1 MYDFNW
7 LSEKEI
13 VFITDQSIEHF
24 SLNAERRILRSLKN
38 YQLHNINWPLF
49 SREMNL
55 LLISSGSSS
64 GNSLIPF
71 SFHKNTS
78 QSLVRFPK
86 FEVDLPQ
93 LVNQRSNSVLSTT
106 STQTTTSRRSCEL
119 TERDCM
125 LATIYGKAFLL
136 VIRQVFRVPGQ
147 GSVEV
152 VFYQIEDD
160 QKPAQKRHI
169 LRLNLHGKCALHIVD
184 NLVLIHHQPT
194 RTTYVYDIEES
205 STSQNDGFQT
215 IHEPLL
221 SSLSIQPMNINSQL
235 VSSTLSTTPITIELY
250 SSNWVVFLPN
260 VIIDI
265 KMGCLW
271 NLQVNLDYLLDAI
284 PNRLL
289 LLEVLLRR
297 ANGKASILTLLRTI
311 LTDVISPSSIDSND
325 QTNINPS
332 TVLELWIE
340 MIARINH
347 VFVNKTPNRPQ
358 LEQIDIHSV
367 LTLFSSIASISTS
380 EATTTYHRHLS
391 VSSNDACCDDNDQM
405 NSLKFAT
412 SIILEYIRSLNEFNV
427 PVQYIIYELLVNI
440 LIKNNQFFQLQQL
453 IQYQV
458 LTDSLELACL
468 LLSCSDK
475 QQPTTQIALDML
487 KRLATAK
494 EAILEILLG
503 NNFIIEALH
512 FCVEHI
518 EITRSLARKLL
529 EAAIKS
535 DELLSSTTSNQKILF
550 FTVYTFFEEY
560 FQRTSTISTIAQAL
574 GVNDQKDELE
584 MFKSLFNLHFRSQE
598 SDVTNI
604 K

>member
-221 SSLSIQPMNINSQL
+221 SSLSIQPMNMNSQL